1 MHYLQLVLGLPKPDF
16 FTLSFFWHAIT
27 SSKIKIFQICKKI
40 RVSRC
45 FDYKNTSK
53 KIEILKKSIFR
64 DFFNFKPLCLGKEV
78 NQKIPNFF
86 KIVLG
91 LNKQYPMLKYAE
103 KNLLKLLKN
112 KKCFRERVRFWT

>member
-1 MHYLQLVLGLPKPDF
+1 MHPLESVLGLPKPDF

-27 SSKIKIFQICKKI
+27 SSKIKIFQIGQKI

-53 KIEILKKSIFR
+53 KIENPKKSIFR

-78 NQKIPNFF
+78 NQKFF
-86 KIVLG
+86 KFFGNPLG
-91 LNKQYPMLKYAE
+91 LNLSYSMLKYAE
-103 KNLLKLLKN
+103 KNLLKILKN
-112 KKCFRERVRFWT
+112 KNCFH

>member
-27 SSKIKIFQICKKI
+27 SSKIKIFQIWQKI

-53 KIEILKKSIFR
+53 KIENLKNSIFG
-64 DFFNFKPLCLGKEV
+64 DFFNFKPLCLVKEV
-78 NQKIPNFF
+78 NQKFQNFF
-86 KIVLG
+86 KNPLG
-91 LNKQYPMLKYAE
+91 LK
-103 KNLLKLLKN
+103 
-112 KKCFRERVRFWT
+112 